1 MTAWFSDNPSKAW
14 GEKFFLA
21 YTPLWMAGM
30 AALMFSGAG
39 GSWGDLG
46 LNLAML
52 AIAAPALVVPALVRD
67 ERDIGRPWT
76 RTYWFKF
83 NLWVAVFSASG
94 SYFGS
99 EYFFDVLGMVYNYP
113 QLEWRFDSTLLGS
126 GEQSV
131 PTIMY
136 PSAYFYFL
144 TYHTGAVLLLR
155 RLARSPIGRWRW
167 AWPPAVFA
175 CAYFFAWAETYAMT
189 SGSIAEQFHYKDL
202 SRMLEWGSAYYAAY
216 FVVSFPMIYRLDE
229 GKDENWSVGRTVT
242 EALAASVL
250 VLFLLDLMTRYVG
263 TLY

>member
-1 MTAWFSDNPSKAW
+1 MTGWFSDNPSKAW
-14 GEKFFLA
+14 AERFFLA
-21 YTPLWMAGM
+21 YTPFWIAGM
-30 AALMFSGAG
+30 AVLMFSGAAAR
-39 GSWGDLG
+39 WGDGG

-52 AIAAPALVVPALVRD
+52 AIAAPAVLVPALVRD
-67 ERDIGRPWT
+67 ERDLGRPWT

-83 NLWVAVFSASG
+83 NLWIAVFSGVG

-99 EYFFDVLGMVYNYP
+99 EYFFDVLGMVYDYP
-113 QLEWRFDSTLLGS
+113 QLSWRFDSTLVGS

-144 TYHTGAVLLLR
+144 TYHTGAVLVLR
-155 RLARSPIGRWRW
+155 RFSRSALGTQRWLWPLAI
-167 AWPPAVFA
+167 FA

-189 SGSIAEQFHYKDL
+189 GGSIAEQFYYKDL
-202 SRMLEWGSAYYAAY
+202 ARMLEWGSAYYAAY

-229 GKDENWSVGRTVT
+229 GRDENWTVGRTVI
-242 EALAASVL
+242 EALAASML
-250 VLFLLDLMTRYVG
+250 VVFLLDLMTRFVG